1 MLGGMLTSCANL
13 RSLEPECLGAYAD
26 ALMGLEEWRRA
37 SALYDRAEVAAHSLR
52 RAAMKGASRASRG
65 GAGGS
70 GAAGAAAAE
79 LTPFHLVGSWKLGR
93 ARCLAKLGEERQAI
107 AVLEPMEDECWLDLM
122 AAVRGDGIR
131 RAGDGGDEDAAEAVE
146 AAEAAEAGRAQA
158 VRVLRAVYLLKGKLN
173 RDRGAT
179 MAAEQAYLAAIEVD
193 PYALEA
199 IKAVIHLSSRANSQ
213 LSQLIFSGDRVP
225 DKDKAWLQQFVEA
238 HSCEQKHQLKR
249 A

>member
-1 MLGGMLTSCANL
+1 MEASPSLLLARVRDLNESGAFESASMLGGMLTSCANL

-93 ARCLAKLGEERQAI
+93 ARCLAKLGEDSL
-107 AVLEPMEDECWLDLM
+107 VL
-122 AAVRGDGIR
+122 
-131 RAGDGGDEDAAEAVE
+131 
-146 AAEAAEAGRAQA
+146 
-158 VRVLRAVYLLKGKLN
+158 LLG
-173 RDRGAT
+173 
-179 MAAEQAYLAAIEVD
+179 Q
-193 PYALEA
+193 
-199 IKAVIHLSSRANSQ
+199 H
-213 LSQLIFSGDRVP
+213 
-225 DKDKAWLQQFVEA
+225 
-238 HSCEQKHQLKR
+238 
-249 A
+249 